1 MRIEPSI
8 TTRDGSV
15 TFLFANGYK
24 VKFSNG
30 KTNKCSGCKELINGI
45 KSLSA
50 EVVIRDTDG
59 NIVTTRAFKE
69 LWLSGAEDSE
79 GWVPPHAIAELL
91 VWADKQSPGTISEE
105 I

>member
-1 MRIEPSI
+1 MKTQPSI
-8 TTRDGSV
+8 MIMDGNV
-15 TFLFANGYK
+15 NFTFANGYK
-24 VKFSNG
+24 VWFSNG
-30 KTNKCSGCKELINGI
+30 RISKCSGREELSIGT